1 MKKMDIRDLL
11 FYLSLV
17 TIIVWFAFKISGA
30 FNRPLIVELIPIV
43 SAAFGAGIFYNK
55 ITYSLGRL
63 TSLEKAF
70 WAMKTNIIKIKTD
83 VEHIQEKI

>member
-1 MKKMDIRDLL
+1 MKKIDIRDLL

-30 FNRPLIVELIPIV
+30 FNTPLIVELIPIV
-43 SAAFGAGIFYNK
+43 SATFGAGIFYNK